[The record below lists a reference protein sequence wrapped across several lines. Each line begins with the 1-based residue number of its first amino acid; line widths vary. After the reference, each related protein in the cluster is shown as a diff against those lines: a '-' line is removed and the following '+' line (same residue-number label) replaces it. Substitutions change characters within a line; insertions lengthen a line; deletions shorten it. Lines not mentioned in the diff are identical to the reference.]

1 MSFQKLKELRA
12 GGTLDSG
19 EVFDLLFQAGSSL
32 NDSDRASDH
41 ALEIVIRL
49 LDGLAIG
56 AIPDG
61 CSEAIKML
69 AQECGLFP
77 YSDSSQDASINE
89 VVKYAH
95 RIELSHEVFLHAK
108 QMEVLLSLLAGE
120 NVILSGPTSFGKS
133 LILDA
138 YISKSRP
145 KSVVA
150 ILPTLALIDET
161 RRRVSRN
168 FPEYQ
173 VVTTTDEY
181 FDNEKPVFFA
191 LTQERFL
198 QRRNIFEYDFF
209 FVDEFYKLDEGRDDS
224 RFEVLNLALYRGFP
238 RSRQIFMAGPHIQ
251 AISLG
256 PRWIGRFKFIAT
268 DYRTVAVNLVDR
280 SDHEN
285 LPSRFIE
292 DLKSVGD
299 DSSIVFSA
307 SPGSAHKIADLILG
321 SGISHASAHSK
332 SIASW
337 LRQNYHEEWRVAD
350 ALEHGIGLHHGRI
363 PRSIGQLFVKL
374 FDKGIIKVLICTSTL
389 IEGVNTSAS
398 NIFIYD
404 KKINKTDFDFF
415 SFANIRGRVGRM
427 MRHFVGTAY
436 LYHEPPDEVETEID
450 IPVLSEKG
458 PTSDYLLVNIED
470 QDLDLDG
477 IAAKQDSMDRSSLPL
492 QVLREY
498 SNLGIEFLEELSENI
513 REKLKDG
520 EQLLWSGMP
529 DPDEMKAIAD
539 VALFVAHK
547 RQQPTGLHTKKQVAW
562 AWSQMMRTKS
572 LGEFINWFAKKF
584 GDGTDGGIE
593 LCFQFLQAC
602 EFAFP
607 RAIAVGETLV
617 NFHAGEGSANYRL
630 FNHEL
635 ESWFR
640 PSWMKTLDEMGI
652 PIPLL
657 ERYSGSVA
665 KDASKAEALAT
676 FAELA
681 AQEKL
686 ADLDSGLYRFA
697 FTYEELP
704 LLDDLP

>member
-209 FVDEFYKLDEGRDDS
+209 FVDEFYKLDEGRDGTPHTS
-224 RFEVLNLALYRGFP
+224 NL
-238 RSRQIFMAGPHIQ
+238 
-251 AISLG
+251 
-256 PRWIGRFKFIAT
+256 IGAP
-268 DYRTVAVNLVDR
+268 VDR
-280 SDHEN
+280 TLQIHRNRLSN
-285 LPSRFIE
+285 
-292 DLKSVGD
+292 G
-299 DSSIVFSA
+299 SS
-307 SPGSAHKIADLILG
+307 
-321 SGISHASAHSK
+321 
-332 SIASW
+332 
-337 LRQNYHEEWRVAD
+337 
-350 ALEHGIGLHHGRI
+350 
-363 PRSIGQLFVKL
+363 
-374 FDKGIIKVLICTSTL
+374 
-389 IEGVNTSAS
+389 
-398 NIFIYD
+398 
-404 KKINKTDFDFF
+404 
-415 SFANIRGRVGRM
+415 
-427 MRHFVGTAY
+427 
-436 LYHEPPDEVETEID
+436 
-450 IPVLSEKG
+450 
-458 PTSDYLLVNIED
+458 
-470 QDLDLDG
+470 
-477 IAAKQDSMDRSSLPL
+477 
-492 QVLREY
+492 
-498 SNLGIEFLEELSENI
+498 
-513 REKLKDG
+513 
-520 EQLLWSGMP
+520 
-529 DPDEMKAIAD
+529 
-539 VALFVAHK
+539 
-547 RQQPTGLHTKKQVAW
+547 
-562 AWSQMMRTKS
+562 
-572 LGEFINWFAKKF
+572 
-584 GDGTDGGIE
+584 
-593 LCFQFLQAC
+593 
-602 EFAFP
+602 
-607 RAIAVGETLV
+607 
-617 NFHAGEGSANYRL
+617 
-630 FNHEL
+630 
-635 ESWFR
+635 
-640 PSWMKTLDEMGI
+640 
-652 PIPLL
+652 
-657 ERYSGSVA
+657 
-665 KDASKAEALAT
+665 
-676 FAELA
+676 
-681 AQEKL
+681 
-686 ADLDSGLYRFA
+686 
-697 FTYEELP
+697 
-704 LLDDLP
+704 